1 MPSSLSRRRVTP
13 QQLRLL
19 TGAAKPLGSLLVVL
33 AAFMV
38 GTAVLGRAFAD
49 DWAGVGAMLG
59 SALITGGCGVL
70 LHWLGGRAGK
80 ADLGRRHGLLVVA
93 LAWAA
98 MGTFGGLPFML
109 GADFPLHDAI
119 FEATSGFTTTG
130 ATILSEIELRLSQP
144 LHLWRLLTHWL
155 GGLGL
160 VVLFVAIFPALGVGG
175 KHMYHSEAPGPRGK
189 GLVPRIRDTSKA
201 LWRIYLLITVAEI
214 LMLVLVGMGP
224 FDAIAHAFSTMG
236 TGGFSTKNAS
246 IAGFDNVGVELTIVL
261 FMVLA
266 GVNFGL
272 IFEATRKRSWRLM
285 LRSTELKVYL
295 GFYAL
300 VVAVVALNIWPMKA
314 SLLQALRYASFQVAA
329 VISTTGFGTDDFEL
343 YPTLSRTL
351 LVICYFVGGSAGST
365 AGGMKVIRIIIIV
378 KVLMVELRRTH
389 RPKLVA
395 PVMVDGR
402 SYAPSAVMEVFAFI
416 AVYLLTF
423 VAGAILVAL
432 LDPVDLTTALM
443 ASLACVANVGPGL
456 GMVGPVDNY
465 GFFSPASKLV
475 LSGLMLLGRLE
486 FFTLL
491 ALLNPRFWKR

>member
-1 MPSSLSRRRVTP
+1 MAYRRSRRRITR

-19 TGAAKPLGSLLVVL
+19 SAAAAPLGKLLMVL
-33 AAFMV
+33 AAFMAL
-38 GTAVLGRAFAD
+38 TAVVGRAFAD
-49 DWAGVGAMLG
+49 SWAGVPAMLT
-59 SALITGGCGVL
+59 SAAITAGCGGL
-70 LHWLGGRAGK
+70 LRWLAGRAPP
-80 ADLGRRHGLLVVA
+80 ANMGRRHGLLVVA
-93 LAWAA
+93 LAWVA
-98 MGTFGGLPFML
+98 MGTFGGLPFVM

-130 ATILSEIELRLSQP
+130 ATILVEIEQRLSQP

-175 KHMYHSEAPGPRGK
+175 KHMYHSEVPGPRGK

-214 LMLVLVGMGP
+214 LLLMLVGMDP
-224 FDAIAHAFSTMG
+224 FNALAHAFSTMG
-236 TGGFSTKNAS
+236 TGGFSTQNAS
-246 IAGFDNVGVELTIVL
+246 IAGFDNLGAELVIVL

-272 IFEATRKRSWRLM
+272 IFEATRKRSWRLL

-295 GFYAL
+295 GIYA
-300 VVAVVALNIWPMKA
+300 VVVLVVALNILPLKQG
-314 SLLQALRYASFQVAA
+314 LLEALRYASFQVAA

-351 LVICYFVGGSAGST
+351 LVLLYFVGGSAGST

-378 KVLMVELRRTH
+378 KVLLVELRRAH

-395 PVMVDGR
+395 PVIVDGR
-402 SYAPSAVMEVFAFI
+402 SYAPSAIMEVFAFI
-416 AVYLLTF
+416 TVYLLTF
-423 VAGAILVAL
+423 VVGAVLVAL

-465 GFFSPASKLV
+465 AFFSPASKLV
-475 LSGLMLLGRLE
+475 LSALMLLGRLE

>member
-1 MPSSLSRRRVTP
+1 VGRSSQRRVTR

-19 TGAAKPLGSLLVVL
+19 TGAAAPLGSLLMVL
-33 AAFMV
+33 AGFMAL
-38 GTAVLGRAFAD
+38 TALVSRPFAD
-49 DWAGVGAMLG
+49 SWDGVPAMLV
-59 SALITGGCGVL
+59 SALITAACGGVL
-70 LHWLGGRAGK
+70 RALSSRAPAAEG
-80 ADLGRRHGLLVVA
+80 GRRHGLLVVA
-93 LAWAA
+93 LAWVA
-98 MGTFGGLPFML
+98 MGVFGGLPFVL
-109 GADFPLHDAI
+109 GASFPLHDAI

-130 ATILSEIELRLSQP
+130 ATILGEIEQRLSQP
-144 LHLWRLLTHWL
+144 LHMWRLLTHWL

-175 KHMYHSEAPGPRGK
+175 KHMYHSEVPGPRGK

-201 LWRIYLLITVAEI
+201 LWRIYLLITVSQI
-214 LMLVLVGMGP
+214 LLLVMVGLEP
-224 FDAIAHAFSTMG
+224 FEAIAHSFSTMG
-236 TGGFSTKNAS
+236 TGGFSTRNAS
-246 IAGFDNVGVELTIVL
+246 IAGFDNAAAEMVIVL
-261 FMVLA
+261 FMVVA

-300 VVAVVALNIWPMKA
+300 VVAVVALDILPLKQG
-314 SLLQALRYASFQVAA
+314 LLEALRYASFQVAA

-351 LVICYFVGGSAGST
+351 LILCYFVGGSAGST

-378 KVLMVELRRTH
+378 RVLMVELRRTH

-395 PVMVDGR
+395 PVTVDGR
-402 SYAPSAVMEVFAFI
+402 SYSPSAVMEVFAFI
-416 AVYLLTF
+416 TVYLLTF
-423 VAGAILVAL
+423 VVGAVLVAL

>member
-1 MPSSLSRRRVTP
+1 VPHLGSKRRITH

-19 TGAAKPLGSLLVVL
+19 TGTARPLGYLLITL
-33 AAFMV
+33 AVFMV
-38 GTAVLGRAFAD
+38 GCALVGRLFAD
-49 DWAGVGAMLG
+49 SWDGVPALLI
-59 SALITGGCGVL
+59 SAALTAAVGLVMRSL
-70 LHWLGGRAGK
+70 ALRAGK
-80 ADLGRRHGLLVVA
+80 PPVGRREGLLVVA

-98 MGTFGGLPFML
+98 MGTFGGLPFVI
-109 GADFPLHDAI
+109 GADFPVHDAI

-130 ATILSEIELRLSQP
+130 ATILGEIELRLSQP

-175 KHMYHSEAPGPRGK
+175 KHMYHSEVPGPRGK

-201 LWRIYLLITVAEI
+201 LWRIYLFITLGEI
-214 LMLVLVGMGP
+214 LLLVLVGMQP
-224 FDAIAHAFSTMG
+224 FEAIAHAFSTMG
-236 TGGFSTKNAS
+236 TGGFSTRNAS
-246 IAGFDNVGVELTIVL
+246 IASFDNIGAEMVIVV

-272 IFEATRKRSWRLM
+272 IFEATRKRSWRTL

-300 VVAVVALNIWPMKA
+300 VVLVVALNIWPMKH
-314 SLLQALRYASFQVAA
+314 SLLQALRFASFQVAA
-329 VISTTGFGTDDFEL
+329 VVSTTGFGTDDFEL
-343 YPTLSRTL
+343 WPTLSRTL
-351 LVICYFVGGSAGST
+351 LIVCYFIGGSAGST

-378 KVLMVELRRTH
+378 KVLLVELRRTH

-395 PVMVDGR
+395 PVIVDGR
-402 SYAPSAVMEVFAFI
+402 PYGSSAVMAVFAFI
-416 AVYLLTF
+416 TVYLLTF
-423 VAGAILVAL
+423 VVGAVLVAL

-465 GFFSPASKLV
+465 GFFSPASKMV

>member
-1 MPSSLSRRRVTP
+1 VAYRRSKRRITR

-19 TGAAKPLGSLLVVL
+19 SAAAGPLGKLLMVL
-33 AAFMV
+33 AVFMAL
-38 GTAVLGRAFAD
+38 TAVVGRAFAD
-49 DWAGVGAMLG
+49 SWDGVPAMLI
-59 SALITGGCGVL
+59 SATITAASGGL
-70 LHWLGGRAGK
+70 LRWLAGRSPPVDA
-80 ADLGRRHGLLVVA
+80 GRRHGLLVVA
-93 LAWAA
+93 LAWVA
-98 MGTFGGLPFML
+98 MGTFGGLPFLL

-130 ATILSEIELRLSQP
+130 ATILVEIEQRLSQP

-175 KHMYHSEAPGPRGK
+175 KHMYHSEVPGPRGK

-214 LMLVLVGMGP
+214 MLLVLVGMDP
-224 FDAIAHAFSTMG
+224 FNALAHAFSTMG

-246 IAGFDNVGVELTIVL
+246 IAGFDNLGAELVILV

-266 GVNFGL
+266 GINFGL
-272 IFEATRKRSWRLM
+272 IFEATRKRSWRLL

-300 VVAVVALNIWPMKA
+300 VVIVVALNIMPLKA
-314 SLLQALRYASFQVAA
+314 GLLEALRYASFQVAA

-343 YPTLSRTL
+343 YPALSRTL
-351 LVICYFVGGSAGST
+351 LILCYFVGGSAGST

-378 KVLMVELRRTH
+378 KLLVVELRRTH

-395 PVMVDGR
+395 PVIVDGR
-402 SYAPSAVMEVFAFI
+402 PYAPSAIMEVFAFI
-416 AVYLLTF
+416 TVYLLTF
-423 VAGAILVAL
+423 VVGAVLVAL

-465 GFFSPASKLV
+465 AFFSPASKLV

>member
-1 MPSSLSRRRVTP
+1 VASSASKRRVT
-13 QQLRLL
+13 QQPAKLL
-19 TGAAKPLGSLLVVL
+19 AGAARPLGSLLMVL

-38 GTAVLGRAFAD
+38 GTAILGRLFAD
-49 DWAGVGAMLG
+49 TWAGVPALLF
-59 SALITGGCGVL
+59 SALITAGCGVA
-70 LHWLGGRAGK
+70 LHWAGK
-80 ADLGRRHGLLVVA
+80 RAARVDTSRRTGLLVVA
-93 LAWAA
+93 LAWVA
-98 MGTFGGLPFML
+98 MGFFGGLPFVI

-130 ATILSEIELRLSQP
+130 ATILGEIELRLSQP
-144 LHLWRLLTHWL
+144 LHLWRVLTHWL

-201 LWRIYLLITVAEI
+201 LWRIYLFITLAEI
-214 LMLVLVGMGP
+214 LLLVVVGMGP
-224 FDAIAHAFSTMG
+224 FDAISHAFSTMG

-246 IAGFDNVGVELTIVL
+246 VAGFDNVGAEVVITA

-272 IFEATRKRSWRLM
+272 IFEATRKRSWRIF

-300 VVAVVALNIWPMKA
+300 VVVIVALNIWPIKEG
-314 SLLQALRYASFQVAA
+314 LLEALRYASFQVAA
-329 VISTTGFGTDDFEL
+329 VVSTTGFATDDFEL
-343 YPTLSRTL
+343 YPALSRTVL
-351 LVICYFVGGSAGST
+351 ILCYFVGGSAGST

-378 KVLMVELRRTH
+378 KVLMAELRRTH
-389 RPKLVA
+389 RPKLIA
-395 PVMVDGR
+395 PVSIDGR
-402 SYAPSAVMEVFAFI
+402 SYAPSVIMEVFAFVT
-416 AVYLLTF
+416 VYLLTF
-423 VAGAILVAL
+423 ALGAVLVAA
-432 LDPVDLTTALM
+432 LDPVDVTTALM

-456 GMVGPVDNY
+456 GLVGPVDNY

>member
-1 MPSSLSRRRVTP
+1 MPSRYSRRRITP

-19 TGAAKPLGSLLVVL
+19 TGAARPLGTLLMVL
-33 AAFMV
+33 AAFML
-38 GTAVLGRAFAD
+38 GTALVGRAFAD
-49 DWAGVGAMLG
+49 SWDGVGAMGLSAAITAG
-59 SALITGGCGVL
+59 SGVALRWGS
-70 LHWLGGRAGK
+70 RK
-80 ADLGRRHGLLVVA
+80 ASKEDLGRRHGLLVVA
-93 LAWAA
+93 LAWVA
-98 MGTFGGLPFML
+98 MGLFGGLPFVL

-130 ATILSEIELRLSQP
+130 ATILGEIELRLSQP

-175 KHMYHSEAPGPRGK
+175 KHMYHSEVPGPRGK

-214 LMLVLVGMGP
+214 LLLVLVGMAP
-224 FDAIAHAFSTMG
+224 FEALAHAFSTMG
-236 TGGFSTKNAS
+236 TGGFSTRNAS
-246 IAGFDNVGVELTIVL
+246 IAGFDNVGAEMVIVL
-261 FMVLA
+261 FMVVA

-272 IFEATRKRSWRLM
+272 IFEATRNRSWRLL
-285 LRSTELKVYL
+285 LRSTELRVYL
-295 GFYAL
+295 GFYAV
-300 VVAVVALNIWPMKA
+300 VVAIVALNIWPIHQ
-314 SLLQALRYASFQVAA
+314 SLLQALRFSSFQVAA
-329 VISTTGFGTDDFEL
+329 VVSTTGFGTDDFEL

-378 KVLMVELRRTH
+378 KVLLVELRRAH

-402 SYAPSAVMEVFAFI
+402 SYAPSAIMEVFAFVT
-416 AVYLLTF
+416 AYLLTF
-423 VAGAILVAL
+423 VLGAVLVAL

-456 GMVGPVDNY
+456 GLVGPVDNY

-475 LSGLMLLGRLE
+475 LSALMLLGRLE